1 MARKDPAFP
10 LLQRSLPPLTESEHN
25 PGCHK
30 LAGALLKE
38 QILLR
43 MNDEEWKSY
52 HVPAKIKKDQPAET
66 GDDLVDQ
73 W

>member
-1 MARKDPAFP
+1 
-10 LLQRSLPPLTESEHN
+10 
-25 PGCHK
+25 
-30 LAGALLKE
+30 
-38 QILLR
+38 

-73 W
+73 WEKELFEGTLDAGNP